1 MRLLF
6 LCLVTGEIGLA
17 LFCYYRQ
24 ITYSGTAYVWTGL
37 VFAVLP
43 LLLTYIEPEESGP
56 FQELVIKELNK
67 AAMSYQEL
75 RFSGDYVAFASCL
88 ETQNITIITPTA
100 QAKAALSCQSI
111 PINDISKISFSETL
125 DGWKIQINDE
135 FTYILK
141 QTRLITNAMACWEEF
156 FKQAGVPVTVTYED
170 TTDYWLSRSLGI
182 TISIPAVLL
191 ILLSF

>member
-6 LCLVTGEIGLA
+6 LCLMAGEIGLA

-24 ITYSGTAYVWTGL
+24 ITYNSTAYVWTGL
-37 VFAVLP
+37 IFALLP
-43 LLLTYIEPEESGP
+43 LLLTYIEPEENEP
-56 FQELVIKELNK
+56 FQELVIKELKK
-67 AAMSYQEL
+67 AAISYQEL

-88 ETQNITIITPTA
+88 ETKRITIITPDAQNQTA
-100 QAKAALSCQSI
+100 IARQSI
-111 PINDISKISFSETL
+111 PINEINKIAFSETI
-125 DGWKIQINDE
+125 DGWKIKINDE

-141 QTRLITNAMACWEEF
+141 QTRLITNAMACWEDF
-156 FKQAGVPVTVTYED
+156 FKQASVPVTVTYED
-170 TTDYWLSRSLGI
+170 TTDYWLSRSLGV

>member
-6 LCLVTGEIGLA
+6 LCLAAGEIGLA

-37 VFAVLP
+37 IFAALP
-43 LLLTYIEPEESGP
+43 ILLTYIEPEENVS
-56 FQELVIKELNK
+56 FQELVTKELDN
-67 AAMSYQEL
+67 AAISYQQI
-75 RFSGDYVAFASCL
+75 RFSGDYVAFTSCL
-88 ETQNITIITPTA
+88 ETKKITIITPSA
-100 QAKAALSCQSI
+100 QDKAALCCQSI
-111 PINDISKISFSETL
+111 PINDISKIAFSETL

-141 QTRLITNAMACWEEF
+141 QTRLITNAMAGWEEF
-156 FKQAGVPVTVTYED
+156 FKQAHIPVTVTYED
-170 TTDYWLSRSLGI
+170 TTDYWLSRSLGV

>member
-6 LCLVTGEIGLA
+6 LCLVAGEIGLA

-37 VFAVLP
+37 IFAVLP
-43 LLLTYIEPEESGP
+43 LLLTYIEPEENGP

-67 AAMSYQEL
+67 AAISYQEL

-88 ETQNITIITPTA
+88 ETKKITIITPDTHETA
-100 QAKAALSCQSI
+100 IAHQSI
-111 PINDISKISFSETL
+111 PINEISKIAFSETL
-125 DGWKIQINDE
+125 DGWKIEINDE

-156 FKQAGVPVTVTYED
+156 FKQANIPVNITYED